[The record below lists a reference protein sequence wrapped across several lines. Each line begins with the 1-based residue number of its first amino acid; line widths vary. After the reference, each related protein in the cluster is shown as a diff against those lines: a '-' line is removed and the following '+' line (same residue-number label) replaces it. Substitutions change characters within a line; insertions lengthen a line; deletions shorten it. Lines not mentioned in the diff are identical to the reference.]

1 MQLRTVLVLS
11 TLVLTAS
18 AACKSKTPAAAAPAA
33 TSGQPSAATAPGAVT
48 PVSVKPVP
56 PQLPDVLA
64 KVNGETVS
72 RAEFELA
79 VRTLEA
85 RAQAAVPVEQRDQV
99 YRQVLD
105 RIVGYKLL
113 LQETRARK
121 IAAQDADVD
130 SRMQQMKSQ
139 FPNEDAFKKAL
150 ADRGITFDKLRQE
163 TSETIAVNQ
172 LLEKEIEPQVK
183 VEDKDISDFY
193 AKNTQEF
200 KQAEAV
206 KAAHILIRLPE
217 KADAAART
225 KAKSQ
230 ADQILKQL
238 AGGAKFEDLAKKLSQ
253 DPGSAANG
261 GDLGFF
267 SKGQMVPAFENAA
280 FALKPGQTSGV
291 IETPFGFHIIR
302 VSDTRPARDLPLDEV
317 KGQIK
322 TYLSDQMR
330 SAKSEAFIQGLRAKG
345 KVEIL
350 I

>member
-1 MQLRTVLVLS
+1 MKLRTLLVLAA
-11 TLVLTAS
+11 LVLAAS
-18 AACKSKTPAAAAPAA
+18 AACKSKTPAAAAPA
-33 TSGQPSAATAPGAVT
+33 TSSDAAKSGPPGAA
-48 PVSVKPVP
+48 PAPVKPVP
-56 PQLPDVLA
+56 PQLPEVLA
-64 KVNGETVS
+64 KVNGEVIG

-85 RAQAAVPVEQRDQV
+85 RAQSAVPVEQRDQV

-113 LQETRARK
+113 LQESKARK
-121 IAAQDADVD
+121 IAPSDADVE
-130 SRMQQMKSQ
+130 SRLQQMKTQ

-150 ADRGITFDKLRQE
+150 SDRGITVEKLRQE
-163 TSETIAVNQ
+163 TGETIAVNQ

-193 AKNTQEF
+193 AKNKQEF
-200 KQAEAV
+200 KQAEGVRAS
-206 KAAHILIRLPE
+206 HILIRLPE
-217 KADAAART
+217 KADAAARA
-225 KAKSQ
+225 KAKAQ
-230 ADQILKQL
+230 ADQALKQL
-238 AGGAKFEDLAKKLSQ
+238 AGGAKFDELAKKVSQ

-291 IETPFGFHIIR
+291 VETPFGYHIIR
-302 VSDTRPARDLPLDEV
+302 VAETRAARELPLDEV
-317 KGQIK
+317 KDQIK
-322 TYLSDQMR
+322 NYLTDQMR
-330 SAKSEAFIQGLRAKG
+330 SAKSEAFVQGLRAKA

>member
-1 MQLRTVLVLS
+1 MKLRTLFVFLAVALS
-11 TLVLTAS
+11 AS
-18 AACKSKTPAAAAPAA
+18 AACKSKTQGASTPATGQPATPGAPVAAAAP
-33 TSGQPSAATAPGAVT
+33 
-48 PVSVKPVP
+48 VKPVP

-64 KVNGETVS
+64 KVNGETIG
-72 RAEFELA
+72 RPEFELA

-85 RAQAAVPVEQRDQV
+85 RAQSAVPIEQRDQV

-113 LQETRARK
+113 LQETRTRK
-121 IAAQDADVD
+121 IVAAAGEVD
-130 SRMQQMKSQ
+130 SRLQQKKTQ

-150 ADRGITFDKLRQE
+150 VDRGITLEKLRQE
-163 TSETIAVNQ
+163 TGETIAVNQ

-183 VEDKDISDFY
+183 IEEKDISDFY
-193 AKNTQEF
+193 AKNKQEF
-200 KQAEAV
+200 KQAESV
-206 KAAHILIRLPE
+206 KASHILIRLPE
-217 KADAAART
+217 KADAAARA

-230 ADQILKQL
+230 ADLILKQL
-238 AGGAKFEDLAKKLSQ
+238 TGGAKFDELARKNSQ
-253 DPGSAANG
+253 DPGSAKNG

-291 IETPFGFHIIR
+291 VETPFGYHIIR
-302 VSDTRPARDLPLDEV
+302 VTETRPARELPLEEV
-317 KGQIK
+317 KDQIK
-322 TYLSDQMR
+322 NYLTDQMR
-330 SAKSEAFIQGLRAKG
+330 SAKSEAFIQSLRAKG